1 MASGSGSSKTISRVQ
16 ILSREVKLTYLQ
28 SVQVY
33 AGEQDEGQLAG
44 EGGGIGTVSASSS
57 EAGSPGF
64 LGIGASGGSASTRTS
79 NDTGWIIQRTWL
91 ETHFNRNRYG
101 IGIKDIGIFHYRF
114 GNIAELVS
122 VPFSSPKEIYKVQM
136 RVVEQIPA
144 AYPIDETYILY
155 YISVDD
161 GETWHQI
168 NPLDHPVMTADD
180 GQVVPRT
187 ITFNPEIGGIADE
200 LNKYVETA
208 DPVYA
213 VRYRAVLRGAEG
225 IIDADR
231 YTPVL
236 KRVRVMMYPKG
247 GL

>member
-1 MASGSGSSKTISRVQ
+1 MGSGSGSSKTISRVQ

-28 SVQVY
+28 TVQVY
-33 AGEQDEGQLAG
+33 AGEQDAGGLAG
-44 EGGGIGTVSASSS
+44 EGGGIGSVSAASS

-64 LGIGASGGSASTRTS
+64 LGIGASGGSSSTRTS

-91 ETHFNRNRYG
+91 ETHFNRGRYAV
-101 IGIKDIGIFHYRF
+101 GIKDIGIYHYRF
-114 GNIAELVS
+114 GAVAEIVS
-122 VPFSSPKEIYKVQM
+122 VPFSSPKEIYKVQL

-144 AYPIDETYILY
+144 AYPIDITYILY
-155 YISVDD
+155 YVSADD

-168 NPLDHPVMTADD
+168 NPIDHPVITADD

-187 ITFNPEIGGIADE
+187 ITFNPEIGGVADE
-200 LNKYVETA
+200 LNKYVETR

-213 VRYRAVLRGAEG
+213 LRYRAILRGATD
-225 IIDADR
+225 IPDADR

-236 KRVRVMMYPKG
+236 KRVRLMMYPKG